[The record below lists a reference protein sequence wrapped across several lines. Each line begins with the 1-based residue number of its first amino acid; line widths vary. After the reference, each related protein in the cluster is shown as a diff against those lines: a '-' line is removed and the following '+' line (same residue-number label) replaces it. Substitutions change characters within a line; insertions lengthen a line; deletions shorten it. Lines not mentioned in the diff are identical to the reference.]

1 MRRFSE
7 RSHMVTLSEINITP
21 LLDLAFVLLIIFVIT
36 TPLLEQSINLKLPH
50 GGRTTQVVE
59 KNNIRTVEVTSTG
72 LYLLEKKRMTSAQM
86 VARLAQE
93 AHENPNL
100 ICYLRADKD
109 CRYELLAKLFDT
121 CQRNG
126 ITIAMATDP
135 KPDR

>member
-1 MRRFSE
+1 M
-7 RSHMVTLSEINITP
+7 
-21 LLDLAFVLLIIFVIT
+21 
-36 TPLLEQSINLKLPH
+36 
-50 GGRTTQVVE
+50 
-59 KNNIRTVEVTSTG
+59 
-72 LYLLEKKRMTSAQM
+72 YLLEKKRMTSAQM

>member
-1 MRRFSE
+1 MRRFSD
-7 RSHMVTLSEINITP
+7 RSHLVTLSEINITP

-36 TPLLEQSINLKLPH
+36 TPLLEQSINLKLPK
-50 GGRTTQVVE
+50 GGRTNQVVE
-59 KNNIRTVEVTSTG
+59 KSNIRTVEVSSTG
-72 LYLLEKKRMTSAQM
+72 YYLMEKQRFTPAELVKH
-86 VARLAQE
+86 LAE
-93 AHENPNL
+93 EGRANPHL

-109 CRYELLAKLFDT
+109 CRYELLAKVFDT